1 MSEKLSTELK
11 WSTDENSVA
20 NVVSALQTWDVPDGG
35 KVTLHSGNFAVADFT
50 TTGGATP
57 SRRTRL
63 GLAYREPND
72 PLDAWTV
79 FTQEVPIAAFNDLSL
94 KDQQSGE
101 NAQNRRFQFDPERV
115 DGPRIEFEDADEI
128 ALVALGPDT
137 IDGSASQFS
146 IDMEFENQ

>member
-11 WSTDENSVA
+11 WSNDKDTVA
-20 NVVSALQTWDVPDGG
+20 DVVTPLQTWDVPDGG
-35 KVTLHSGNFAVADFT
+35 VVTLRSGEFAVADFT
-50 TTGGATP
+50 TTGGNDP
-57 SRRTRL
+57 NRSTRL
-63 GLAYREPND
+63 GFAYREPND

-101 NAQNRRFQFDPERV
+101 NAQNRRFQFDPEAV
-115 DGPRIEFEDADEI
+115 EGPQINFEDADEI
-128 ALVALGPDT
+128 ALVAVGPDT

-146 IDMEFENQ
+146 YPMTFKNE